1 MKKWCPPVILM
12 WVGVV
17 KGPVPSL
24 QGTIYMPCS
33 SPFKFNV
40 SRQQSKTQKLAEQAL
55 AEARL
60 PGTSARAA
68 GGRLG
73 DYYIKNLM
81 CVCEHDL

>member
-1 MKKWCPPVILM
+1 MVPACYFNGGL
-12 WVGVV
+12 GVV
-17 KGPVPSL
+17 KGACL
-24 QGTIYMPCS
+24 LTAGYMPCS